1 MMNLD
6 VLPIDVP
13 EGLSPNGDGINDI
26 LDISGINF
34 SIHDAELTILNG
46 AGKKIYST
54 SNVNG
59 AAWNGWEG
67 RNDAG
72 QEMPEGTYYYILKV
86 SSKETEAKMT
96 KSGFIVLKRK

>member
-1 MMNLD
+1 M
-6 VLPIDVP
+6 P

-26 LDISGINF
+26 LDISGIDFLNQ
-34 SIHDAELTILNG
+34 DAEITILNG

-54 SNVNG
+54 SNING
-59 AAWNGWEG
+59 KTWVDWDG

-86 SSKETEAKMT
+86 SSRMSNAKVT
-96 KSGFIVLKRK
+96 RSGFIVLKRK